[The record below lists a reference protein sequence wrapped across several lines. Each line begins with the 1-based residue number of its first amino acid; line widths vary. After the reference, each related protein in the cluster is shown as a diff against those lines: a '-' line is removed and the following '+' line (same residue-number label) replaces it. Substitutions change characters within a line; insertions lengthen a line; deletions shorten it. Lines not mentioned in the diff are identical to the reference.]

1 MTLEQ
6 LRAIMPR
13 CNVSAFLPYL
23 NPALDEFGIDTT
35 ERIAMFLAQV
45 AHESSEL
52 CQLSENL
59 NYSIAGLMK
68 TWPARFQ
75 SVEFTNRYAHMPEKI
90 ANYVYADRNGNGDEA
105 SGDGF
110 MFRGA
115 GGIQLTGRDAHTA
128 FSSYS
133 GVPLDAMPAWLVIPE
148 GAIRS
153 ACWFWQSNGLNTFA
167 DTGNFV
173 GVTRRINGG
182 IIGLADRL
190 AYLDVARTAL
200 A

>member
-13 CNVSAFLPYL
+13 CPVSAFLPYL

-75 SVEFTNRYAHMPEKI
+75 SVEFANRYAHMPEKI

-110 MFRGA
+110 QFRGA
-115 GGIQLTGRDAHTA
+115 GGIQLTGRDTHTA

-133 GVPLDAMPAWLVIPE
+133 GVPIDAMPAWLLSPE

-153 ACWFWQSNGLNTFA
+153 ACWYWQLHGLNALA
-167 DTGNFV
+167 DAGDFTGL
-173 GVTRRINGG
+173 TRRINGG

-190 AYLDVARTAL
+190 AYLDTARTAL